1 MTCCRVCFC
10 IHDKNLGSSR
20 FLRLRNELRCSA
32 FMENIIIWWIE
43 KVIWNKNQL
52 FPGHIDL
59 HYLIFSHFTGSNV
72 PGPHYLTQT
81 SAGSP
86 VLLSVLLLTSA
97 LLVSLF
103 SLPMLWRQHM
113 WYIHLYILNT
123 CDTCVIICSID
134 RCNKQSTKEP
144 QLYVVHTLH
153 LIYKYVSISIKLN
166 LCILSFSIYNFI

>member
-1 MTCCRVCFC
+1 MWQIIFA
-10 IHDKNLGSSR
+10 HSLQALLLQGKMLKNHAKLYLN
-20 FLRLRNELRCSA
+20 FT

-153 LIYKYVSISIKLN
+153 LIYKCFHFNKTESLYFV
-166 LCILSFSIYNFI
+166 F